1 VFNPILQV
9 VVIVAWSGDALL
21 FEGIVLASHGVFATL
36 VSHLNGWEVMVG
48 SRHRRSLF
56 ADRAG
61 PLLRTKSISSS
72 TLLRH
77 VITGV
82 IGSWGNTGLVKFV
95 AR

>member
-9 VVIVAWSGDALL
+9 VVIVPWSGNAN
-21 FEGIVLASHGVFATL
+21 FFSGIVLASHGVLTTL
-36 VSHLNGWEVMVG
+36 VPKLNGWEVMVG
-48 SRHRRSLF
+48 SRDRGSLF
-56 ADRAG
+56 VDRAG
-61 PLLRTKSISSS
+61 SLLRTKSIGSS

-77 VITGV
+77 VIAGV